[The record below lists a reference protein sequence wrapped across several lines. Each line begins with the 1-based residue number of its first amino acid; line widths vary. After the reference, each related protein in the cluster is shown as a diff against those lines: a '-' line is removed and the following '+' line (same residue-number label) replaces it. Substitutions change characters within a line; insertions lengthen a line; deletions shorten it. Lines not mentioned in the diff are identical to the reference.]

1 MFHSLFML
9 AIEAN
14 QVAGL
19 RVMKLMLGGKR
30 ARREAELMVKEKVD
44 AALQAGASLMAG
56 ASGDE
61 IVERYRQHVKANARR
76 LARGKRRRT
85 GRRRR

>member
-14 QVAGL
+14 QVVGL

-44 AALQAGASLMAG
+44 AALQAGASLMTG
-56 ASGDE
+56 ASGEE

-85 GRRRR
+85 RKRRG

>member
-1 MFHSLFML
+1 MFHPLFML

-14 QVAGL
+14 QVVGL

-85 GRRRR
+85 GKRRR

>member
-14 QVAGL
+14 QVVGL
-19 RVMKLMLGGKR
+19 RVMKLLLGGKR
-30 ARREAELMVKEKVD
+30 ARREAELMVREKVD

-85 GRRRR
+85 GKRRR

>member
-14 QVAGL
+14 QVVGL

-30 ARREAELMVKEKVD
+30 ARREAELMVREKVD

-85 GRRRR
+85 GKRRR

>member
-14 QVAGL
+14 QVVGL

-85 GRRRR
+85 RKRRR

>member
-14 QVAGL
+14 QVVGL

-85 GRRRR
+85 GKRRR